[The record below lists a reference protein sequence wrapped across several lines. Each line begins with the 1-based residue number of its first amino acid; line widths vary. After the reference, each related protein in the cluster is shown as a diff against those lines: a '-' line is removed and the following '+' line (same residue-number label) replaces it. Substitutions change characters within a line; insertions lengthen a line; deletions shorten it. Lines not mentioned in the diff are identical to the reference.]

1 MTNILA
7 SSFNGGGGFSGFS
20 ACASFLESNTAVPVT
35 QESSID
41 MYNNDV
47 GKRFM
52 KQKGTLTSATLHFNS

>member
-1 MTNILA
+1 MTNIFA
-7 SSFNGGGGFSGFS
+7 SSFNGGGGGGFSGFS
-20 ACASFLESNTAVPVT
+20 ACAAFLESNTAVPVT

-52 KQKGTLTSATLHFNS
+52 K